1 MILLGILGLTWM
13 ATGILHTY
21 LTHPNRPTHP
31 EAQR

>member
-21 LTHPNRPTHP
+21 LTHPNRNTT
-31 EAQR
+31 Q